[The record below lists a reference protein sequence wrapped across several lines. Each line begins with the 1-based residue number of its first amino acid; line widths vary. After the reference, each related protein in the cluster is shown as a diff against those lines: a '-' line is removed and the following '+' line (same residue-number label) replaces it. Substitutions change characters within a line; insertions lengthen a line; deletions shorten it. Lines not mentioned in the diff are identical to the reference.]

1 VAKIAFTA
9 GRVNGFRCPAER
21 AQAFLWDSGAP
32 GLGLR
37 ATPFGKPAYVFQ
49 SEFQGRSLRMTIGS
63 PDTWS
68 IPKAQGRARELQRQ
82 IDEGRDPR
90 EVKAAITAAD
100 TASRVEAKRQH
111 TTAAEAWA
119 AYLAERRP
127 HWGERHYLD
136 HLTKS
141 APGGVPGKRGKAL
154 QPGILAP
161 LLTKPLR
168 DLDTA
173 TIEAWAA
180 REAKRRPT
188 SARLA
193 WRLLKAF
200 LGWCAE
206 QPDYAGTVPDKNP
219 AKSKRARE
227 ALGRPGVKSDAL
239 QREQLPAWF
248 EAVRAIHNPV
258 VAAYCQ
264 TVLLTGARPGEVL
277 EMRWADL
284 NTQWK
289 GLTIRDKV
297 EGERTIPLTPYV
309 AHLLAALPRRN
320 QFVFSS
326 ASRISDD
333 PKHIKRR
340 AAYHARA
347 GTQPPTGERSPVV
360 AAPNE
365 LHGRACAV
373 AGIDGLSLHG
383 LRRSFKSLTEWLEI
397 PAGVVAQLMGHKPS
411 ATAERHYTVRPLD
424 LLRVHHERIEAWIL
438 KEAKIDFDPAKAAKA
453 GGLQLVSGGSV

>member
-1 VAKIAFTA
+1 VNLTRAK
-9 GRVNGFRCPAER
+9 VDGFKCPADK
-21 AQAFLWDSGAP
+21 AQAFLWDATAP

-37 ATPFGKPAYVFQ
+37 MTPTGKPSYVFQ
-49 SEFQGRSLRMTIGS
+49 SLFQGRTLRLTIGS
-63 PDTWS
+63 PDAWT
-68 IPKAQGRARELQRQ
+68 IPNAQARARELQRQ

-90 EVKAAITAAD
+90 AVKAAATAAD
-100 TASRVEAKRQH
+100 VASREDAKRQSV
-111 TTAAEAWA
+111 TVSEAWA
-119 AYLAERRP
+119 AYLLERRP
-127 HWGERHYLD
+127 HWGERHYQD
-136 HLTKS
+136 HVAKA
-141 APGGVPGKRGKAL
+141 APGGVPGKRSKSL

-161 LLTKPLR
+161 LMAKPLR
-168 DLDTA
+168 DLDAA

-180 REAKRRPT
+180 REARNRPT

-206 QPDYAGTVPDKNP
+206 QPAYAGAVPDKNP
-219 AKSKRARE
+219 AKSKKARE
-227 ALGRPGVKSDAL
+227 SLGRPGVKADAL

-248 EAVRAIHNPV
+248 DAVRGIHNPV
-258 VAAYCQ
+258 VAAYLQ

-277 EMRWADL
+277 EMQWEDL
-284 NTQWK
+284 NTKWK

-297 EGERTIPLTPYV
+297 EGERTVPLTPYV

-320 QFVFSS
+320 QWVFSG
-326 ASRISDD
+326 
-333 PKHIKRR
+333 
-340 AAYHARA
+340 ARA
-347 GTQPPTGERSPVV
+347 DVV

-365 LHGRACAV
+365 LHARACGV

-438 KEAKIDFDPAKAAKA
+438 EQAKVEFDAAVVANA
-453 GGLQLVSGGSV
+453 GGLQLVSVA

>member
-1 VAKIAFTA
+1 MAK
-9 GRVNGFRCPAER
+9 VNLTRPKVDGFKCPAGK
-21 AQAFLWDSGAP
+21 AQAFLWDAAAP

-37 ATPFGKPAYVFQ
+37 VTPAGRPAYVFQ
-49 SEFQGRSLRMTIGS
+49 SLFQGRTLRLTIGS
-63 PDTWS
+63 PDAWT
-68 IPKAQGRARELQRQ
+68 IPDAQERARELQRQ
-82 IDEGRDPR
+82 IDKGRDPR
-90 EVKAAITAAD
+90 EVKAAVTAAD
-100 TASRVEAKRQH
+100 VASREDAKRQ
-111 TTAAEAWA
+111 TVTVAEAWA
-119 AYLAERRP
+119 AYLLERRP

-136 HLTKS
+136 HVVKA
-141 APGGVPGKRGKAL
+141 APGGVPGKRSKSL

-161 LLTKPLR
+161 LMAKPLR
-168 DLDTA
+168 DLDAA

-180 REAKRRPT
+180 REAKTRPT

-206 QPDYAGTVPDKNP
+206 QPAYAGTVPDKNP
-219 AKSKRARE
+219 AKSKKARE
-227 ALGRPGVKSDAL
+227 SLGRPGVKADAL

-248 EAVRAIHNPV
+248 DAVRGIHNPV
-258 VAAYCQ
+258 VAAYLQ

-277 EMRWADL
+277 EMQWEDL
-284 NTQWK
+284 NTKWK

-297 EGERTIPLTPYV
+297 EGERTVPLTPYV

-320 QFVFSS
+320 QWVFSG
-326 ASRISDD
+326 
-333 PKHIKRR
+333 
-340 AAYHARA
+340 ARA
-347 GTQPPTGERSPVV
+347 DVV

-365 LHGRACAV
+365 LHARACGV
-373 AGIDGLSLHG
+373 AGIEGLSLHG

-438 KEAKIDFDPAKAAKA
+438 KEAGVHFDATATKA
-453 GGLQLVSGGSV
+453 GGLQLVATAA